1 MSESAPNSESTA
13 PANPAVAATASTVN
27 GTSYLYMA
35 AAFVVVVAGI
45 KAAEFIINPL
55 LLSVFLAI
63 ISAPAY
69 FGLVRR
75 GVSMWLSLL
84 IVIGGLS
91 VVFLGVVLVLM
102 ESIAGFTSRQAY
114 YADRITEETEKV
126 QQQVE
131 QLLPAWLMDDGEEE
145 TGTTG
150 ESEADAEP
158 TENTDDQTERIAD
171 SSHTGDGSDDEA
183 STAFPVARGNDPP
196 RNDPAFAAVPSTSES
211 TDTAAANAEDTAAG
225 TFVETEG
232 ALATPSTIDAA
243 DSDSTSTDESAAS
256 ASEVAKAD
264 GESDEVD
271 PSPLDPVDLDNDSV
285 AMTEFAPAPI
295 PFTDSPEPLPQ
306 SERSWQDY
314 MTEQFKPR
322 AIFTVAAGI
331 VRSIGQI
338 LSKAFLILL
347 TVIFILLEA
356 GSLDRKVKEAFAQQ
370 TPDAGRRAREIID
383 SIHRYIVIKSWVS
396 LATGLLIALWLKVL
410 GVPYANLWGLLAFLF
425 NFVPNVGSII
435 AAIPAVLI
443 AWLDLSLWPAVLCA
457 AGFLVVNVVIG
468 NFVEPRVMGR
478 GLGLSPLVVF
488 CSMVFWGWVLGPVG
502 MLLSVPLTMTARI
515 ALDGF
520 EDTKWV
526 ATLMGNVG

>member
-1 MSESAPNSESTA
+1 
-13 PANPAVAATASTVN
+13 
-27 GTSYLYMA
+27 MA

-75 GVSMWLSLL
+75 GVSTWLSLL

-114 YADRITEETEKV
+114 YADRITDETEKV
-126 QQQVE
+126 QQQVQ
-131 QLLPAWLMDDGEEE
+131 QLLPDWLLPDWLMDDDAEEIS
-145 TGTTG
+145 TTE
-150 ESEADAEP
+150 ESEAAAEP
-158 TENTDDQTERIAD
+158 SENNDELTQRIAD
-171 SSHTGDGSDDEA
+171 SSDSEDGPDDEA
-183 STAFPVARGNDPP
+183 STALPVARGNDPP
-196 RNDPAFAAVPSTSES
+196 ENDPASVAAPSTSES
-211 TDTAAANAEDTAAG
+211 TDTAAANADDSPAG
-225 TFVETEG
+225 TLVETDG
-232 ALATPSTIDAA
+232 SLATPSTIDDA
-243 DSDSTSTDESAAS
+243 DSDSTPTDESAAS
-256 ASEVAKAD
+256 ASEVAEAD
-264 GESDEVD
+264 GTSDGGD
-271 PSPLDPVDLDNDSV
+271 PSPLDPADLENDSV
-285 AMTEFAPAPI
+285 TMTEYAPAPI

-322 AIFTVAAGI
+322 AIFTLAAGI

-356 GSLDRKVKEAFAQQ
+356 GSLDQKVKEAFAQQ

-443 AWLDLSLWPAVLCA
+443 AWLDLSLWPAIFCA

>member
-1 MSESAPNSESTA
+1 
-13 PANPAVAATASTVN
+13 
-27 GTSYLYMA
+27 MA
-35 AAFVVVVAGI
+35 AAFVVVVAGM
-45 KAAEFIINPL
+45 KAAEVIINPL

-75 GVSMWLSLL
+75 GVSTWLSLL

-158 TENTDDQTERIAD
+158 TENTDEQTERTAD
-171 SSHTGDGSDDEA
+171 SSDSEDGSDGEA
-183 STAFPVARGNDPP
+183 STTLPVARGNDPP
-196 RNDPAFAAVPSTSES
+196 ENDPAFAAVPSTSES
-211 TDTAAANAEDTAAG
+211 TDTAAANADDSPAG
-225 TFVETEG
+225 TLVETDG
-232 ALATPSTIDAA
+232 ALITPSTIDAA
-243 DSDSTSTDESAAS
+243 DSDSTSADESAAS
-256 ASEVAKAD
+256 ASEVAEAD
-264 GESDEVD
+264 GKSAPADA
-271 PSPLDPVDLDNDSV
+271 SPLDPADLDNDSV

-322 AIFTVAAGI
+322 AIFTLAAGI

-435 AAIPAVLI
+435 AAVPAVLI
-443 AWLDLSLWPAVLCA
+443 AWLDLSLWPAVFCA